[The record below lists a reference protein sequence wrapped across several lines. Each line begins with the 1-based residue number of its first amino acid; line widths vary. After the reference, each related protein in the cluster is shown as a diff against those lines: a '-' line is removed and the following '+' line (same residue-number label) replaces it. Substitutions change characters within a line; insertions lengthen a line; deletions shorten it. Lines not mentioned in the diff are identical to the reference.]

1 MLDLRQYAS
10 LGAALKDALERWP
23 NETCLIEA
31 DREREKVRL
40 TYSDFKEMA
49 QPLCRA
55 LEDADFKA
63 GDRAAIIMTN
73 QSKWLIS
80 AYSIFF
86 SGGVLVPLDY
96 KLTAAEHLQ
105 LLVHSKARFLVV
117 EYYLWRAI
125 TQSPEFAKLA
135 AEIVLVTE
143 APAGADLRG
152 AYRWEE
158 FRRKGEPRLVVRQ
171 REDTACIVYS
181 SGTGGRP
188 KGCVLTHDSYL
199 EQCTSLTA
207 WYPFWPGVRYLSILP
222 TNHAIDFM
230 VGFIGPF
237 VCGACVVHLRTLRPE
252 FVRDAF
258 VRYRITYVSLVP
270 MVLKNLERGLR
281 AKFDELKP
289 GKRWMLDRLIE
300 LNKMLTRRRPHV
312 EISRR
317 LLPQV
322 HKAFGGEL
330 LALIV
335 GGAFTDPSTLQFF
348 YDLGIPVTCG
358 YGLTEAC
365 TAVTLNDLK
374 PFRADTVGKPLPG
387 TEVRLLNPDGDG
399 IGEVAVRS
407 RAVMSHYL
415 DDPEQTAQTIVEGW
429 LLTGDQGRFEPHG
442 HLQLVGR
449 KKNMIVTEGGK
460 NIYPEDIES
469 VFEDLPVKEYCIF
482 AANYL
487 WPEKTLGNEML
498 VLVVRLEQNQ
508 QFDDRLRED
517 MVTQNRKLADFK
529 RVGAYLVWEKD
540 FPRTASLKI
549 KRGELAAE
557 IGAGA
562 GRGGDL
568 AASCQQ

>member
-1 MLDLRQYAS
+1 MLDLQQCAS
-10 LGAALKDALERWP
+10 LGGALKDALERWP

-31 DREREKVRL
+31 DRDREKVRL
-40 TYSDFKEMA
+40 TYSDFNEMA
-49 QPLCRA
+49 RPLCRA
-55 LEDADFKA
+55 LQDADFKP

-80 AYSIFF
+80 AYSILFC
-86 SGGVLVPLDY
+86 GGVLVPLDY
-96 KLTAAEHLQ
+96 KLSATEHLQ
-105 LLVHSKARFLVV
+105 LLAHSKARFLVV

-125 TQSPEFAKLA
+125 AQVPDFAKLTA
-135 AEIVLVTE
+135 QIVLVTE
-143 APAGADLRG
+143 APPGADLRG

-158 FRRKGEPRLVVRQ
+158 FKRKGEPQFVARQ

-199 EQCTSLTA
+199 EQCASLTA

-289 GKRWMLDRLIE
+289 GKRWMLDRLIG
-300 LNKMLTRRRPHV
+300 LNKMLTRGRPHV
-312 EISRR
+312 AISRR
-317 LLPQV
+317 LLPDV

-330 LALIV
+330 LALMV

-348 YDLGIPVTCG
+348 YDLGIPVACG

-387 TEVRLLNPDGDG
+387 SEVRILNPDSEG

-415 DDPEQTAQTIVEGW
+415 DDPELTARSIVEGW
-429 LLTGDQGRFEPHG
+429 LLTGDLGRFDRNGRE
-442 HLQLVGR
+442 HLQLFGR
-449 KKNMIVTEGGK
+449 KKNMIVTAGGK
-460 NIYPEDIES
+460 NIYPEDIEAA
-469 VFEDLPVKEYCIF
+469 FDDLSVKEYCVF

-487 WPEKTLGNEML
+487 WPQKTLGEEML

-508 QFDDRLRED
+508 QFDDKLRDEI
-517 MVTQNRKLADFK
+517 VARNRRLADFK
-529 RVGAYLVWEKD
+529 RVGGYLVWEKD
-540 FPRTASLKI
+540 FPRTASLKV
-549 KRGELAAE
+549 KRGELASE

-562 GRGGDL
+562 ARESV
-568 AASCQQ
+568 API

>member
-1 MLDLRQYAS
+1 MLDLRQYES

-31 DREREKVRL
+31 DREREKLRL
-40 TYSDFKEMA
+40 SYSDFKEMA
-49 QPLCRA
+49 RPLCRA
-55 LEDADFKA
+55 LEDAAFKSD
-63 GDRAAIIMTN
+63 DRAAIIMTN

-86 SGGVLVPLDY
+86 CGGVLVPLDY

-105 LLVHSKARFLVV
+105 LLAHSKARFLII

-125 TQSPEFAKLA
+125 TQSPDFPKLTT
-135 AEIVLVTE
+135 EIVLVTE
-143 APAGADLRG
+143 APPGADLRG

-158 FRRKGEPRLVVRQ
+158 FRRKGESQLVPRK

-199 EQCTSLTA
+199 EQCAALTA
-207 WYPFWPGVRYLSILP
+207 WYPFWPGVHYLSILP

-237 VCGACVVHLRTLRPE
+237 VCGASVVHLRTLRPE

-281 AKFDELKP
+281 AKFEELKP
-289 GKRWMLDRLIE
+289 AKRWLLERLIE
-300 LNKMLTRRRPHV
+300 LNKLLTWRRPHV
-312 EISRR
+312 QLSRR

-330 LALIV
+330 RALIV
-335 GGAFTDPSTLQFF
+335 GGAFTEPSTLQFF
-348 YDLGIPVTCG
+348 YDLGVPVTCG

-387 TEVRLLNPDGDG
+387 TEVRILNPDADN

-407 RAVMSHYL
+407 RSVMSHYL
-415 DDPEQTAQTIVEGW
+415 DDPEQTAQAIVEGW
-429 LLTGDQGRFEPHG
+429 LLTGDQGRFEAHG
-442 HLQLVGR
+442 HLQLFGR

-469 VFEDLPVKEYCIF
+469 VFDGLPVKEFCVF

-487 WPEKTLGNEML
+487 WPQKTLGSEML
-498 VLVVRLEQNQ
+498 VLAVRLEQNQ
-508 QFDDRLRED
+508 EFDDKLREEISAR
-517 MVTQNRKLADFK
+517 NRRLADFK
-529 RVGAYLVWEKD
+529 RVGGYLPWEKD

-549 KRGELAAE
+549 KRGELADDIRNVKARE
-557 IGAGA
+557 AVVGI
-562 GRGGDL
+562 
-568 AASCQQ
+568 

>member
-31 DREREKVRL
+31 DRDREKVRI
-40 TYSDFKEMA
+40 TYSDFKEIA
-49 QPLCRA
+49 RPLCRA
-55 LEDADFKA
+55 LEDAEFKA

-86 SGGVLVPLDY
+86 CGGVLVPLDY

-105 LLVHSKARFLVV
+105 LLAHSKARFLIV

-125 TQSPEFAKLA
+125 TQSPEFSKLA

-143 APAGADLRG
+143 APAGAELRG

-158 FRRKGEPRLVVRQ
+158 FKRKGEPQFVARQ
-171 REDTACIVYS
+171 REDAACIVYS

-199 EQCTSLTA
+199 EQCASLTA

-289 GKRWMLDRLIE
+289 GKRWMLERLIG
-300 LNKMLTRRRPHV
+300 LNKMLTRGRPRV
-312 EISRR
+312 ELSRR

-330 LALIV
+330 QALIV
-335 GGAFTDPSTLQFF
+335 GGAFTDPATLQFF

-387 TEVRLLNPDGDG
+387 TEVRVLNPDGDG

-429 LLTGDQGRFEPHG
+429 LLTGDQGRFDGHG

-460 NIYPEDIES
+460 NIYPEDIEA
-469 VFEDLPVKEYCIF
+469 VFDGLAVKEFCIF

-487 WPEKTLGNEML
+487 WPQKVLGNETL
-498 VLVVRLEQNQ
+498 VLMLRLEQNQ
-508 QFDDRLRED
+508 QFDDQLRDEI
-517 MVTQNRKLADFK
+517 VARNRRLADFK
-529 RVGAYLVWEKD
+529 RVGGYLVWERD

-549 KRGELAAE
+549 KRGELAEA
-557 IGAGA
+557 IGAGTRREEVV
-562 GRGGDL
+562 GV
-568 AASCQQ
+568 

>member
-1 MLDLRQYAS
+1 MHDLQQYAS
-10 LGAALKDALERWP
+10 LGAALRDALDRWP
-23 NETCLIEA
+23 NEICLIEA
-31 DREREKVRL
+31 DRDREKVRL

-49 QPLCRA
+49 RPLCRA
-55 LEDADFKA
+55 LQDADFKA

-80 AYSIFF
+80 AYSVFF
-86 SGGVLVPLDY
+86 CGGVIVPLDY
-96 KLTAAEHLQ
+96 KLTAAEQVQ
-105 LLVHSKARFLVV
+105 LLAHSKARFLVV

-125 TQSPEFAKLA
+125 TQSPEFAKIS
-135 AEIVLVTE
+135 AEIILVTE
-143 APAGADLRG
+143 APAGVDLHG
-152 AYRWEE
+152 AFRWEE
-158 FRRKGEPRLVVRQ
+158 FKRKGEPQFVARQ

-199 EQCTSLTA
+199 EQCASLTA

-237 VCGACVVHLRTLRPE
+237 ICGACVVHLRTLRPE

-281 AKFDELKP
+281 AKFDELP
-289 GKRWMLDRLIE
+289 PRKRWMLDRLIA
-300 LNKMLTRRRPHV
+300 LNKLLTRNLPRV
-312 EISRR
+312 ELSRR

-322 HKAFGGEL
+322 HRAFGGEL
-330 LALIV
+330 RALIV

-387 TEVRLLNPDGDG
+387 TEVRILNPGEDG

-415 DDPEQTAQTIVEGW
+415 DDPEQTAQAIVEGW
-429 LLTGDQGRFEPHG
+429 LLTGDLGRFDVDGRG

-449 KKNMIVTEGGK
+449 KKNMIVTAGGK
-460 NIYPEDIES
+460 NIYPEDIEV
-469 VFEDLPVKEYCIF
+469 VFDGLPVKEFCVF

-487 WPEKTLGNEML
+487 WPQKSLGSEML
-498 VLVVRLEQNQ
+498 VLAIRLEQNQ
-508 QFDDRLRED
+508 QFDNRFLED
-517 MVTQNRKLADFK
+517 MVARNRRLPDFK
-529 RVGAYLVWEKD
+529 RVGGYLLWEKD

-549 KRGELAAE
+549 KRGDLAAE
-557 IGAGA
+557 IGAKATRA
-562 GRGGDL
+562 GVL
-568 AASCQQ
+568 EL

>member
-31 DREREKVRL
+31 DRDREKVRL

-55 LEDADFKA
+55 LEDADFRA

-105 LLVHSKARFLVV
+105 LLGHSKARFLVV

-125 TQSPEFAKLA
+125 TQSPEFAKLTT
-135 AEIVLVTE
+135 EIVLVTE
-143 APAGADLRG
+143 APVGADLRG

-158 FRRKGEPRLVVRQ
+158 FRRKGEPKLVARE

-188 KGCVLTHDSYL
+188 KGCVLTHDNYL
-199 EQCTSLTA
+199 EQCRALTA

-230 VGFIGPF
+230 VGFLGPF

-270 MVLKNLERGLR
+270 MVLKNLERGFR

-289 GKRWMLDRLIE
+289 FKRWALERLIA

-312 EISRR
+312 TLSRR
-317 LLPQV
+317 LLPEV
-322 HKAFGGEL
+322 HKTFGGEL
-330 LALIV
+330 RALIV

-348 YDLGIPVTCG
+348 YDLGIPVACG

-365 TAVTLNDLK
+365 TAGTLNDFK
-374 PFRADTVGKPLPG
+374 PFRADTVGRPLPG
-387 TEVRLLNPDGDG
+387 SELRILNPVDDG
-399 IGEVAVRS
+399 IGEVGVRS
-407 RAVMSHYL
+407 RVVMSQYL
-415 DDPEQTAQTIVEGW
+415 DDPEQTARTIVEGW
-429 LLTGDQGRFEPHG
+429 LLTGDLGRFEVHG
-442 HLQLVGR
+442 HLQLFGR

-460 NIYPEDIES
+460 NIYPEDVES
-469 VFEDLPVKEYCIF
+469 VFDGLPVKEFSVI
-482 AANYL
+482 AANYV
-487 WPEKTLGNEML
+487 WPAKELGRELL
-498 VLVVRLEQNQ
+498 VLLLRLEQNQ
-508 QFDDRLRED
+508 QFDSMLLEE
-517 MVTQNRKLADFK
+517 VIAST
-529 RVGAYLVWEKD
+529 
-540 FPRTASLKI
+540 PR
-549 KRGELAAE
+549 
-557 IGAGA
+557 
-562 GRGGDL
+562 
-568 AASCQQ
+568 

>member
-1 MLDLRQYAS
+1 MLDLRQYAG

-31 DREREKVRL
+31 DRDREKVRL

-49 QPLCRA
+49 RPLCRA
-55 LEDADFKA
+55 FEDADFKA
-63 GDRAAIIMTN
+63 GDRAAIVMTN

-80 AYSIFF
+80 AYAIFF
-86 SGGVLVPLDY
+86 CGGVLVPLDY

-105 LLVHSKARFLVV
+105 LLAHSKARFLVV
-117 EYYLWRAI
+117 EYHLWRAI
-125 TQSPEFAKLA
+125 TKSPEFAKLT

-143 APAGADLRG
+143 APPGADLRG
-152 AYRWEE
+152 AYRWED
-158 FRRKGEPRLVVRQ
+158 FRRKGEPQLVARQ

-258 VRYRITYVSLVP
+258 VRYRITYMGLVP

-289 GKRWMLDRLIE
+289 GKRRVLGWLIG
-300 LNKMLTRRRPHV
+300 LNKILTRTRPHV
-312 EISRR
+312 EFSRR

-330 LALIV
+330 RALIV

-387 TEVRLLNPDGDG
+387 TEVRVLNPDGDG

-407 RAVMSHYL
+407 RAVMSQYL
-415 DDPEQTAQTIVEGW
+415 DDPELTAQTIVEGW
-429 LLTGDQGRFEPHG
+429 LLTGDLGRFEDHG
-442 HLQLVGR
+442 HLQLFGR
-449 KKNMIVTEGGK
+449 KKNMIVTAGGK
-460 NIYPEDIES
+460 NIYPEDIEA
-469 VFEDLPVKEYCIF
+469 VFDGLPVKEYSVF

-487 WPEKTLGNEML
+487 WPRKTLVNEML
-498 VLVVRLEQNQ
+498 VLVLRLEQNQ
-508 QFDDRLRED
+508 QFDDKLREE
-517 MVTQNRKLADFK
+517 MVARNRRLADYK
-529 RVGAYLVWEKD
+529 RVGGYLLWEKD
-540 FPRTASLKI
+540 FPRTATVKI

-562 GRGGDL
+562 ARD
-568 AASCQQ
+568 SIVEI